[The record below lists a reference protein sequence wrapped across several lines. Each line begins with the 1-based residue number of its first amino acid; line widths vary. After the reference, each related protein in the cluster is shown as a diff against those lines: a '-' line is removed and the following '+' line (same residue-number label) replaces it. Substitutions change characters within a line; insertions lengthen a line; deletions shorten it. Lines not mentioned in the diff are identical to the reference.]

1 MTELVLTIVAA
12 VLGSSALFAFLQFI
26 IQRKD
31 NKEDKEDTIIEKI
44 DSLSADIKNLSDKI
58 DMNQA
63 TQARVR
69 ILRAGDEL
77 RQSALRS
84 SEYYRQLNE
93 DITSYE
99 QYCSDHPDYR
109 NNQATLTIQY
119 INDVYQ
125 KCLKEDTFL

>member
-44 DSLSADIKNLSDKI
+44 DGLASDIKNLSDKI
-58 DMNQA
+58 DRNQA

-77 RQSALRS
+77 RQSAIRS

-93 DITSYE
+93 DITNYE